1 VLLFGRA
8 GVSEGPPG
16 DVGERH
22 VKKNTPQ
29 SGVRSHV
36 QRISDSSHGG
46 RGAIIFALM
55 ISRPSAVRRSV
66 DLGANRSQ
74 VGEREVTGVNL
85 CHGLTYPARFGILFW
100 TALLSL

>member
-1 VLLFGRA
+1 M
-8 GVSEGPPG
+8 E
-16 DVGERH
+16 
-22 VKKNTPQ
+22 KNTPQ
-29 SGVRSHV
+29 SGVRSIL

-85 CHGLTYPARFGILFW
+85 CHGLTYLACFGILFW